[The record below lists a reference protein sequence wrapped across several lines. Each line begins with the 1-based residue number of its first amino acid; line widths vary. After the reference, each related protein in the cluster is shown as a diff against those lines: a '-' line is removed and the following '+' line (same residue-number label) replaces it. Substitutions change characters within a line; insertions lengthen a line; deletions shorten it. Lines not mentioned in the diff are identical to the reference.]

1 MEATTKRR
9 WLDLC
14 SEAAICEDPE
24 RMREL
29 LVEITALLKQEEQR
43 LDAQVKKRLP
53 LRK

>member
-1 MEATTKRR
+1 MEANTKKR

-24 RMREL
+24 RIEQL
-29 LVEITALLKQEEQR
+29 LAEITALLKEESQR
-43 LDAQVKKRLP
+43 LSAQVKKHLP